1 MLSLKFKLDRIKRNV
16 IFQYKTI
23 ALCKVKHY
31 YEEMPNKN
39 QKFQITP
46 PKYFKKCQIKTKNN
60 IHRS

>member
-46 PKYFKKCQIKTKNN
+46 PRN
-60 IHRS
+60 ILRNAK